1 MKNNKAMNEA
11 VSIKQAAQY
20 FNVSVRTIRNWM
32 EKDKDFPLGFKRY
45 GTLRFRKTEIEQYWA
60 KNSKTK

>member
-32 EKDKDFPLGFKRY
+32 EKDKDFPRGFKRY